1 LNAAT
6 RGEAETI
13 ERFLS
18 EPTEENYA
26 ALFRVIAPQVI
37 AFLRVRGCE
46 PALAEDISQEIMLTV
61 YRKSA
66 DLRDRDLFRAWL
78 FRIARNALLQHR
90 RQKDRQVPTEDIEPR
105 LRNCAEAPDDRL
117 LAFQFNEWMSALN
130 PDERQIMTLRF
141 VEGLEYHE
149 IASVLSLPLGT
160 VQWKIFHSK
169 RKLVAQFGVT
179 QGEHNA
185 RHQ

>member
-1 LNAAT
+1 MNAT
-6 RGEAETI
+6 IGGEAELI
-13 ERFLS
+13 GRFLS
-18 EPTEENYA
+18 APTEENYA
-26 ALFRVIAPQVI
+26 MLFRVIAPQVV

-46 PALAEDISQEIMLTV
+46 PPLAEDISQEVMLIV
-61 YRKSA
+61 YRKSS

-78 FRIARNALLQHR
+78 FRIARNALLQHVR
-90 RQKDRQVPTEDIEPR
+90 NEARQVQTEDIEPR
-105 LRNCAEAPDDRL
+105 LRNYGEAGDDRL
-117 LAFQFNEWMSALN
+117 LSFQFNEWMAALH

-169 RKLVAQFGVT
+169 RKLMAQFGVT
-179 QGEHNA
+179 QGEQNA
-185 RHQ
+185 RH